1 SGTASKMTTLSNTVS
16 YIQNDVAMPI
26 TSGVLATPIAIDHNR
41 STLDTTQ
48 CATYTEIVSTEVR
61 HPYVVGTQIRFS
73 TVGTGNGNGNGNG
86 TASATKLRIEK
97 VETVVTEKGDWLFDP
112 VGTLKYVRLEE
123 IYKAILWNIPQ
134 PPHQQSTPPPLPLPQ
149 DKWGPIPPS
158 QRDTRT
164 TIQAAAD
171 AYLDLF
177 NNKSVQVP
185 WGTPCAR
192 LEGGSYTGKG
202 SASDSCNVGV
212 PSGVKIT
219 NRRYV
224 VDEMLGAVDVMCTF
238 ASSADTHEFRVE
250 GGRLRFVHTMTDT
263 GR

>member
-1 SGTASKMTTLSNTVS
+1 MTTLSNTVS
-16 YIQNDVAMPI
+16 YIQNDVSIPI
-26 TSGVLATPIAIDHNR
+26 TAGVLATPIAIDHNR

-48 CATYTEIVSTEVR
+48 CATYTEIVSTEAR
-61 HPYVVGTQIRFS
+61 HPYVIGTQIRFS
-73 TVGTGNGNGNGNG
+73 VLGNGNGNGNG
-86 TASATKLRIEK
+86 SVSALGIEK

-123 IYKAILWNIPQ
+123 E
-134 PPHQQSTPPPLPLPQ
+134 
-149 DKWGPIPPS
+149 KWGRIPPS
-158 QRDTRT
+158 KLDTRA

-177 NNKSVQVP
+177 NDKSVQVP

-224 VDEMLGAVDVMCTF
+224 VDEILGAVDVMCTF